1 MPAESRCG
9 ALTGSG
15 KSVPDSRR
23 RRNVKAPRWTPRG
36 AAPPTSSPSD
46 RVADCGC
53 DSPAWR
59 APWMRPAT
67 SPHPSASGR
76 AASTWVTCRPLK
88 PLPAARS
95 QSPDEGASA
104 TGFRTSGYWPR
115 PGGWWARRRPKCR
128 RRRRDPRPWRGKMAD
143 HDDRIEHQHGGG
155 ADAFLGRGSHVNGTL
170 VFRGAV
176 HIEGDVEGEIAA
188 DGVVT
193 IAASAVVNAR
203 IAATSIVIQGRVT
216 GEIVARERLEIR
228 GPARVSGSVATPRL
242 VIHEGAVFE
251 GRCTM

>member
-1 MPAESRCG
+1 
-9 ALTGSG
+9 
-15 KSVPDSRR
+15 
-23 RRNVKAPRWTPRG
+23 
-36 AAPPTSSPSD
+36 
-46 RVADCGC
+46 
-53 DSPAWR
+53 
-59 APWMRPAT
+59 
-67 SPHPSASGR
+67 
-76 AASTWVTCRPLK
+76 
-88 PLPAARS
+88 
-95 QSPDEGASA
+95 
-104 TGFRTSGYWPR
+104 
-115 PGGWWARRRPKCR
+115 
-128 RRRRDPRPWRGKMAD
+128 MAD

-251 GRCTM
+251 GRCTMRGAVDALAGKPDDSNGALTAGDERRAKIAAGGQSGVEAGS